1 MEKKTERELTAFG
14 NMEEKKELS
23 ARPDN
28 RAIQKIAVFN
38 DMAGYGRCALTAAIP
53 VISAMRVQ
61 CCPVPTAILSN
72 HAGYPSYFMDDYTER
87 MEPYIKEWARLDFS
101 FDAIMTGFLG
111 SVRQVEIIE
120 DFIRRFKKDQTLLLV
135 DPVLG
140 DQGLAYKICGRDLCE
155 EMRELI
161 QYADVI
167 TPNLTE
173 ACILTET
180 PYNEKGWSKR
190 KLADLTYKLILMGA
204 KAVVLTGV
212 IKGNLI
218 YNVIQERGREPVYQ
232 TAHYVNASRHG
243 TGDVFSAVVAASLVK
258 GVSLEES
265 VRRGAAFARK
275 CVERS
280 QELEIPEKE
289 GLCLEECLGYLMKLG
304 S

>member
-1 MEKKTERELTAFG
+1 MNHKTENELTAFG
-14 NMEEKKELS
+14 NADVKQKDAQPE
-23 ARPDN
+23 N
-28 RAIQKIAVFN
+28 RTIQKIAVFN

-53 VISAMRVQ
+53 VISAMKVQ
-61 CCPVPTAILSN
+61 CCPIPTAILSN
-72 HAGYPSYFMDDYTER
+72 HAGYPSFYMDDYTER
-87 MEPYIKEWARLDFS
+87 MGPYIEEWDHLGFS

-111 SVRQVEIIE
+111 SVRQVKIIE
-120 DFIRRFKKDQTLLLV
+120 DFILRFKKERTLLLV

-140 DQGLAYKICGRDLCE
+140 DHGSAYGICGRDLCE
-155 EMRELI
+155 EIRELI

-173 ACILTET
+173 ACILTDT
-180 PYNEKGWSKR
+180 PYTEHGWSKR
-190 KLADLTYKLILMGA
+190 KLADLTCKLIMMGA

-212 IKGNLI
+212 VKGNLI
-218 YNVIQERGREPVYQ
+218 YNVIHERGREPIYQ

-243 TGDVFSAVVAASLVK
+243 TGDVFSAVAAASLVK

-280 QELEIPEKE
+280 EELKIPEKE
-289 GLCLEECLGYLMKLG
+289 GLCLEECLGYLMKLN
-304 S
+304 